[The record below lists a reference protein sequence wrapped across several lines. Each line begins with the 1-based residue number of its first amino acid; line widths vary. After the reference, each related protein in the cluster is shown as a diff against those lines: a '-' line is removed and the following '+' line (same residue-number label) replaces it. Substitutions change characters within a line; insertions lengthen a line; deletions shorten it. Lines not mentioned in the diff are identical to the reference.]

1 MKKIKKIIL
10 LESKEGL
17 TLIELMVVVVI
28 LSFVILGL
36 VTVFS
41 GGTRSWISGQSQL
54 KSQREARQ
62 AMDQIVAYIRL
73 ANSYTIDEV
82 NGDLNI
88 TIPEIKG
95 EPEDEITFSLSGKTL
110 RMDGVPL
117 LENVLSV
124 EFVPVDSSRLNINL
138 KVDGDNGRNPDIEL
152 SNQVR
157 LRNFGT

>member
-1 MKKIKKIIL
+1 MKKNKEIIL
-10 LESKEGL
+10 LKSKEGL

-28 LSFVILGL
+28 LSFIILGL
-36 VTVFS
+36 VTVFT

-62 AMDQIVAYIRL
+62 AMDQIVVHIRL
-73 ANSYTIDEV
+73 ANSFTWIDG
-82 NGDLNI
+82 NLKI
-88 TIPEIKG
+88 QIPEIKG
-95 EPEDEITFSLSGKTL
+95 ESEDEITFSLSDGTL
-110 RMDGVPL
+110 SMDGVPL

-138 KVDGDNGRNPDIEL
+138 RVDGDDDGNPDIEL